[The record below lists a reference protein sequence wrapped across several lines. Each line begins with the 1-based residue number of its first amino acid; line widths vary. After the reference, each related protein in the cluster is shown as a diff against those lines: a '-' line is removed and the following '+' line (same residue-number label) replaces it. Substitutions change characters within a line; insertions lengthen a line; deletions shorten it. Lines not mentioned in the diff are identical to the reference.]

1 MEFPPPL
8 GSVALH
14 PGPLSP
20 DPALGP
26 GPALGPDLSPGPA
39 PHPAPDP
46 SLGPDPAQLRQLILP
61 TDKRNPSFSLY
72 RMIDRQGRKIIQVY
86 YGLELLEEVADE
98 VTDPTFRSMIARLY
112 NARLKLKSL
121 VEVFALDPK
130 TIRSWGEALKS
141 RDPQRMSVMFFGADA
156 GRKRTALIEA
166 FVRVRLPGLLKLR
179 TRNFRAT
186 LQSEIAQIF
195 DIRLSGETLRIL
207 IAGMKPAVLPTN
219 ESANEPAD
227 QPADE
232 PTNEPTEEPT
242 DQSADQSAP
251 PSAATNDE
259 SSPPQNL
266 LVPLPPF
273 QSISPE
279 TPGPSSKDAPF
290 F

>member
-1 MEFPPPL
+1 
-8 GSVALH
+8 
-14 PGPLSP
+14 
-20 DPALGP
+20 
-26 GPALGPDLSPGPA
+26 
-39 PHPAPDP
+39 
-46 SLGPDPAQLRQLILP
+46 
-61 TDKRNPSFSLY
+61 
-72 RMIDRQGRKIIQVY
+72 MIDRQGRKIIQVY

-166 FVRVRLPGLLKLR
+166 FVRVRLPGLLKPG

-207 IAGMKPAVLPTN
+207 IAGMKPPVLPTN
-219 ESANEPAD
+219 EPTDEPADEPAD
-227 QPADE
+227 QS
-232 PTNEPTEEPT
+232 T
-242 DQSADQSAP
+242 DQSAP

-259 SSPPQNL
+259 PSPPQNP

-273 QSISPE
+273 QSISPQ
-279 TPGPSSKDAPF
+279 TPGSSSKAAPF